1 MPNLEPYY
9 QLEVPEAGCDE
20 AGRGCLAGP
29 VVAASVILPLD
40 FHHPLLD
47 DSKKLS
53 ERSRDTLREVIE
65 KEALSWKVEFVSH
78 EEIDQINILNASIV
92 GMQRAALRLEK
103 RPGLLLVD
111 GNRFHAFEIPH
122 QTFIKGDGR
131 FRSIAAASV
140 LAKTHRDE
148 FMMRIHEAYPQYGWN
163 SNKGY
168 PSPIHRKAVM
178 ELGLSPYHRRSFQLK
193 EAQLSLSFG

>member
-1 MPNLEPYY
+1 MEAYY
-9 QLEVPEAGCDE
+9 QQEVLEAGCDE

-29 VVAASVILPLD
+29 VVAASVILPSD

-53 ERSRDTLREVIE
+53 ERSRDILREVIE
-65 KEALSWKVEFVSH
+65 QEAVSWKVEFVSH

-103 RPGLLLVD
+103 RPDLLLVD

-122 QTFIKGDGR
+122 QTFVKGDGR
-131 FRSIAAASV
+131 FMSIAAASV

-148 FMMRIHEAYPQYGWN
+148 FMLRIHEEYPQYGWN

-168 PSPIHRKAVM
+168 PAPIHRRAVM

-193 EAQLSLSFG
+193 EAQLSLAFG